1 MKHDHYC
8 FHVSKSSEDQKK
20 GLYGKFEEFLSPK
33 LSEDQKKKTF
43 SPKIEEFL
51 SPKAS
56 EDQTKVQRSSSAQ
69 MQTIVK
75 LSGGC
80 SQMIGGDISPPGFG
94 TPVQY
99 DMNVIISKTDS
110 RQINGA
116 SKLGA
121 ELLDYAMSPRSFP
134 SFLTN

>member
-8 FHVSKSSEDQKK
+8 FHVSKSSGDQKK
-20 GLYGKFEEFLSPK
+20 GLLGKFEEFLSPK
-33 LSEDQKKKTF
+33 LSEDQNKTF
-43 SPKIEEFL
+43 LLKIEEFL

-56 EDQTKVQRSSSAQ
+56 ENQKKVQRSSSAQ

-75 LSGGC
+75 LLRGC
-80 SQMIGGDISPPGFG
+80 SQIIGGDIFPPSFG

-110 RQINGA
+110 RHINGA

-121 ELLDYAMSPRSFP
+121 ELLDYAMSTWSFP

>member
-20 GLYGKFEEFLSPK
+20 GLHGKFEEFLSPK

-56 EDQTKVQRSSSAQ
+56 KDQTKVQRSSNAQ

-75 LSGGC
+75 LLGEY
-80 SQMIGGDISPPGFG
+80 IPPGFG

-110 RQINGA
+110 RHTNGA

-121 ELLDYAMSPRSFP
+121 KLLDYAMSTWSFP